1 MLGYIR
7 GKYNNTV
14 PLPGDTV
21 NLNAPDLLSDARTE
35 KEKLITTLQ
44 EMFDKLGR
52 QKQIEK
58 RASIEDNQQKIL
70 NNVPMVIYV
79 K

>member
-1 MLGYIR
+1 
-7 GKYNNTV
+7 
-14 PLPGDTV
+14 
-21 NLNAPDLLSDARTE
+21 
-35 KEKLITTLQ
+35 
-44 EMFDKLGR
+44 MFEKLGR
-52 QKQIEK
+52 EKQIEK